1 MHLPTDDIFS
11 VPPAPQI
18 LRKPLVGRVLCFAP
32 HPDDEAAGLGGTLY
46 LHRQQGDA
54 VRIIMATD
62 GSAGDPDGKYD
73 AKTYTERRR
82 KESLAGM
89 AILDC
94 DDFVFWGF
102 PDSCEVTDSDLTQIA
117 SKAIAEIEAFRPD
130 IIYLPWEGE
139 GNSDHRALYCGVL
152 RGLKRISYGGTALGY
167 EVWNLMVPDMIVDIS
182 NVAEKKWAAV
192 REYQT
197 QLAYVAYL
205 HPIMGM
211 NAHRSVI
218 FNRGVG
224 YGEAFRRIQISP
236 PR

>member
-1 MHLPTDDIFS
+1 MHLPTDDKFS
-11 VPPAPQI
+11 VPPFPEI
-18 LRKPLVGRVLCFAP
+18 LRMPLVGRVLCFAP

-46 LHRQQGDA
+46 KHRLQDDP

-62 GSAGDPDGKYD
+62 GSAGDPDGKFE
-73 AKTYTERRR
+73 AETYVERRR
-82 KESLAGM
+82 RESLAGM

-94 DDFVFWGF
+94 RDFVFWGF
-102 PDSCEVTDSDLTQIA
+102 PDSCEVTDSDLNQIA
-117 SKAIAEIEAFRPD
+117 DKAVVEVQEFRPD
-130 IIYLPWEGE
+130 IIYMPWEGE
-139 GNSDHRALYCGVL
+139 GNTDHRALYCGVL
-152 RGLKRISYGGTALGY
+152 RGLMRIGYAGTALGY

-182 NVAEKKWAAV
+182 DVAENKWAAV

-197 QLAYVAYL
+197 QLAYVPYL

-224 YGEAFRRIQISP
+224 YGEAFRRVLVGQA
-236 PR
+236 